1 MKIGRPR
8 DDEYASFYA
17 GYVARVPETDILEVL
32 RQQPRELSRIA
43 GSVPKDKELYR
54 YGEEKWSVR
63 EIFGHLVDAERF
75 FGHRAFCVSR
85 SDPNPLPGFDEKLYI
100 EGSSYDSRPLPELLH
115 DFSLLREAN
124 SRHLES
130 LSDDAWPRE
139 GIANGARITVRAL
152 AYVMTG
158 HVRHHLAVLEERYG
172 IG

>member
-1 MKIGRPR
+1 MKIGRPK
-8 DDEYASFYA
+8 DDEYAPFYA
-17 GYVARVPETDILEVL
+17 GYVARVPETDILEAL
-32 RQQPRELSRIA
+32 RRQPEELSRVA
-43 GSVPKDKELYR
+43 GSVTPEKERYR

-85 SDPNPLPGFDEKLYI
+85 ADKNPLPGFDEKLYI
-100 EGSSYDSRPLPELLH
+100 EGSSYDSRPLAELVK
-115 DFSLLREAN
+115 DFTLLREAT

-130 LSDDAWPRE
+130 LSEDAFSRE
-139 GIANGARITVRAL
+139 GIANGAKVTVRAL